1 MMVILCSTFNVC
13 IHLFDSEVDYE
24 TDTGDL
30 EHARIHPKFLHSN
43 ATSHKWAFGGNAFIY
58 SKTLILQRLINILN
72 LFGSL
77 KFYSPPLITIIMA
90 AYWSVLIHLIVVLFN
105 LHFFHLMQQLLSF

>member
-13 IHLFDSEVDYE
+13 IHLFDSEVDHE
-24 TDTGDL
+24 TNTGDL

-58 SKTLILQRLINILN
+58 SKILILQRLINILN

-90 AYWSVLIHLIVVLFN
+90 VYWSVLIHLIFVLFN
-105 LHFFHLMQQLLSF
+105 LHFFI